1 VDDDLTTAPAP
12 SAGLRASLSLLRRN
26 RDFRALFFASVISLG
41 GDWFLWVAIN
51 GLIYV
56 ETRKA
61 LYVGLAILAQEFAF
75 FLASPIG
82 GVLADRLDRRKLM
95 IVCDLARAL
104 ICVAFLLVGSETLWL
119 AYVLLPL
126 LAAFAAPFDPAFSA
140 ATPNVVDPEDLA
152 AANALNGSLWGT
164 MLAVGAGLGGVIS
177 AAFGADTAFLVDAVS
192 FLVSAALLSS
202 IRRRFSESRREHTE
216 HPGAVEA
223 TRETWRFARRDHRV
237 LSLLAVKFGF
247 GAAAGLL
254 ALIPVMALDV
264 FASGNVGFG
273 ILMAARG
280 VGALIGPFLG
290 HRIAGPGHRQL
301 FPAIGLSLA
310 VFGLGYMAVILVHAG
325 LWLQVYGAGVTVR
338 FGEPMDPP
346 GPTPK
351 ERRAF
356 NEVLHQRLPVEPVAP
371 FARQNRGLAAALQ
384 QKVELARQKYPID
397 QSFGPV
403 TAGTRHGRGPT
414 GLQPFRYHA
423 WRGNLSREEVRDDPH
438 SHNRRGGNRGGVA
451 RTAAPLRP
459 QAGSISG
466 FRPFVVD
473 RNIRHF
479 LWYGGVAGDGLRSV
493 GVSPP
498 SKSVCSILP
507 IAICGPG
514 FPQYLPGYGAPA
526 LRFAP
531 PR

>member
-1 VDDDLTTAPAP
+1 
-12 SAGLRASLSLLRRN
+12 LLRRN

-51 GLIYV
+51 GLIYQV
-56 ETRKA
+56 TGKA

-95 IVCDLARAL
+95 IVCDLARAVV
-104 ICVAFLLVGSETLWL
+104 CVAFLLVGPDTLWL

-140 ATPNVVDPEDLA
+140 ATPNVVDPDDLP

-177 AAFGADTAFLVDAVS
+177 AAFGADTAFLVDAAS
-192 FLVSAALLSS
+192 FLLSAALLSS
-202 IRRRFSESRREHTE
+202 IRRRFSESRRERTE
-216 HPGAVEA
+216 HPSAVEA

-264 FASGNVGFG
+264 FDSGNVGFG

-290 HRIAGPGHRQL
+290 HRIAGPGHRRL

-310 VFGLGYMAVILVHAG
+310 VFGLGYMALGAVPSLALAAVTICVAHLG
-325 LWLQVYGAGVTVR
+325 GGSQWMLSTYGLQVLVPDHIRGRIFGFDYMLITLSLSVSAVVASAVADLIGPRITVTI
-338 FGEPMDPP
+338 
-346 GPTPK
+346 
-351 ERRAF
+351 
-356 NEVLHQRLPVEPVAP
+356 L
-371 FARQNRGLAAALQ
+371 
-384 QKVELARQKYPID
+384 
-397 QSFGPV
+397 
-403 TAGTRHGRGPT
+403 
-414 GLQPFRYHA
+414 
-423 WRGNLSREEVRDDPH
+423 
-438 SHNRRGGNRGGVA
+438 GGVA
-451 RTAAPLRP
+451 LAWAAAWFVLSRGVRKTGLEGCAEPDLD
-459 QAGSISG
+459 AGPERIPAIS
-466 FRPFVVD
+466 
-473 RNIRHF
+473 
-479 LWYGGVAGDGLRSV
+479 
-493 GVSPP
+493 
-498 SKSVCSILP
+498 
-507 IAICGPG
+507 
-514 FPQYLPGYGAPA
+514 
-526 LRFAP
+526 
-531 PR
+531 